1 MKKISLFAAAVL
13 LMSFFTGCQYS
24 SQTHIPGS
32 VEVFYVNAGSY
43 EEAGNY
49 ICSRSCDNYG
59 ENRSAI
65 DLAMEMIVKDD
76 ENGSYTSVF
85 KNGVSIQSYL
95 IMDANLIVHLSGEYR
110 NLSDIDKTALK
121 TCLVHTACGI
131 DGINS
136 VSLVSSGELVER
148 RLTADDFII
157 SDNEASEF
165 ERRLIL
171 YFPDSS
177 NNFLKA
183 EPRVLTVSQ
192 EKNLV
197 AYIIDELMKGPHDE
211 GLHSIIPI
219 GTKVNSID
227 IQGDICT
234 LDLSADFVNN
244 KSKTA
249 SGERMTVYSIVNTI
263 TALDEISF
271 VRFHIDGEDGKGYEY
286 ISLGD
291 TFSAFPG
298 FVYDYNNAY
307 EEPGVIY
314 VSCKETEKLIEMPI
328 VLQRNLNSSLEETS
342 VEYLL
347 STYIINGYTSPIPPG
362 LRLQSMQRNGT
373 KCVVE
378 LNEALYSNGKG
389 MIALKAANAVA
400 FTVLRVGNATSVD
413 IIVNGEP
420 YLENV
425 GLDKSLTVK

>member
-1 MKKISLFAAAVL
+1 MKKFALFAAAVML
-13 LMSFFTGCQYS
+13 LSLFTGCQS
-24 SQTHIPGS
+24 ASQTHRPGS
-32 VEVFYVNAGSY
+32 VDVFYVTSASY
-43 EEAGNY
+43 EEAGAY
-49 ICSRSCDNYG
+49 ICSHPCDNSD
-59 ENRSAI
+59 ESRSAI

-76 ENGSYTSVF
+76 ENGAYTSAF
-85 KNGVSIQSYL
+85 KNGVVIQSYL
-95 IMDANLIVHLSGEYR
+95 VMDANLIVHLSGEYSD
-110 NLSDIDKTALK
+110 LSDIDKTALK

-136 VSLVSSGELVER
+136 VSLVSSGELIER

-192 EKNLV
+192 DKNLV
-197 AYIIDELMKGPHDE
+197 AYIIDELMKGPHEE
-211 GLHSIIPI
+211 GLHSIIPL
-219 GTKVNSID
+219 GTKLNSID

-234 LDLSADFVNN
+234 LDLSEDFVSN

-249 SGERMTVYSIVNTI
+249 AGERMTVYSIVNTI
-263 TALDEISF
+263 TGLDEISY
-271 VRFHIDGEDGKGYEY
+271 VRFRIDGEQGKGYEY

-314 VSCKETEKLIEMPI
+314 FSCKESEKLIEMPV

-347 STYIINGYTSPIPPG
+347 STYAISGYTSPIPPG
-362 LRLQSMQRNGT
+362 LKLQSLQISNS

-378 LNEALYSNGKG
+378 LSEALYSNGRG

-400 FTVLRVGNATSVD
+400 FTILRVGNATSVD
-413 IIVNGEP
+413 IIVNGEA
-420 YLENV
+420 YLE
-425 GLDKSLTVK
+425 GMSLDKSLTVK